1 MQAVDRSVEVA
12 TVEGVITRADA
23 VDDFAQRC
31 SIGT

>member
-1 MQAVDRSVEVA
+1 MQAVDRGVEVA
-12 TVEGVITRADA
+12 TVEGLIPRPDA